1 MADSVKLL
9 DKEKRVLEDLSNEL
23 ELLAFYRKRASLKEK
38 KFYDRAVDSFIERI
52 KIFNQSISNIIGYNF
67 IRMLEEM
74 KKEGYNEE
82 PSKQIFLREKKRII
96 TELGNLSINR
106 KEKTKFL
113 DDLRFTKDELKKLR
127 KTLEL
132 SVKERKK
139 LPMSVYFRKPNT
151 FVAISSKIF
160 FHIALSLS
168 QKEFFRGLHATIRKA
183 ALPFLLHSY
192 ISLMLF
198 STLLSFIAGIVGAVI
213 YALLTQSQN
222 LLVDISRNVV
232 ISFTLPILT
241 FFLFYIYPY
250 SQISS
255 FKNKIENELPFVIM
269 HMSTIAGSGVEPTRI
284 FKIIALSKDYPA
296 TGKEARKMINQIN
309 FYGYDLVNSLRA
321 TAKTASSSRFA
332 DLLNGMATIISTGGN
347 LQSYLNKS
355 SENSLLDYRL
365 KRQKYIQASET
376 YADVYT
382 GLLITAPLLFM
393 LLLSLIKVIGMG
405 LDVVTLGVIGIGSI
419 VVLNAGFLIFLHLSQ
434 PEG

>member
-1 MADSVKLL
+1 MADSVRLL
-9 DKEKRVLEDLSNEL
+9 DKEKRILEDLSNEL
-23 ELLAFYRKRASLKEK
+23 ELLAFYRKKASLKEK

-52 KIFNQSISNIIGYNF
+52 KILNQSISNIIGDNL
-67 IRMLEEM
+67 IRRLEEM
-74 KKEGYNEE
+74 KKEDYNEE

-139 LPMSVYFRKPNT
+139 LPMSAYFRKPNT

-160 FHIALSLS
+160 SNIALSFS
-168 QKEFFRGLHATIRKA
+168 QKEFFRGLHTTIRRA

-198 STLLSFIAGIVGAVI
+198 STLLSFIAGIAGAVI
-213 YALLTQSQN
+213 YSFLTQSQN

-321 TAKTASSSRFA
+321 TARTASSSRFA

-405 LDVVTLGVIGIGSI
+405 LDVLTLGIIGIGSI
-419 VVLNAGFLIFLHLSQ
+419 VVLNVGFLIFLHLSQ